1 MVFFTEVDSQI
12 VVSGE
17 LNNGREAGG
26 RMQLRWMAGKGF
38 MKKMSDKGED
48 YDYD

>member
-1 MVFFTEVDSQI
+1 M

-26 RMQLRWMAGKGF
+26 WMVGKGF
-38 MKKMSDKGED
+38 MKKYQRKVNK
-48 YDYD
+48 

>member
-1 MVFFTEVDSQI
+1 M

-26 RMQLRWMAGKGF
+26 QMASKGVYE
-38 MKKMSDKGED
+38 KMSEKDEQVK
-48 YDYD
+48 

>member
-1 MVFFTEVDSQI
+1 M

-26 RMQLRWMAGKGF
+26 QMAGKGF
-38 MKKMSDKGED
+38 MKVSDEGE
-48 YDYD
+48 

>member
-1 MVFFTEVDSQI
+1 M

-26 RMQLRWMAGKGF
+26 QMAGKGHKGF
-38 MKKMSDKGED
+38 MKKSQRKVNK
-48 YDYD
+48 